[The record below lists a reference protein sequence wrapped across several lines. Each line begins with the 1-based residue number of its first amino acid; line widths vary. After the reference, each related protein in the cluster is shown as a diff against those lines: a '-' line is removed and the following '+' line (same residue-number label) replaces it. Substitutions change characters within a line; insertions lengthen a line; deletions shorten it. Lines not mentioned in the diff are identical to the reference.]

1 MQAFLSNWNAAMPA
15 GTWTIAALAA
25 LPPWFLLSAAA
36 LLGLVVGSFLNVVV
50 HRLPRMMER
59 EEANYLAA
67 LRHEPVPYPDRYDL
81 VVPRSSCPHCGHA
94 IAPWEN
100 IPVLGYLLLRGRCSA
115 CGKPIGLRYPAVELI
130 SAALCALAAWHFG
143 PTWQALAALVLIW
156 SLLSLAL
163 IDADTQLLPDQ
174 ITQPLLWLGLLLNLT
189 GLFAPI
195 GDAVIGAAAG
205 YLLLWTTYWL
215 FKLLRGKEGMGYGD
229 FKLMAALGGWFG
241 WQALPALVLVSSVV
255 GLVYGLAKI
264 ALRRHD
270 RDTPFP
276 FGPFIAGAGLL
287 VLFAGA
293 DWLLPSLAPDIAI
306 EAGAMQT
313 H

>member
-1 MQAFLSNWNAAMPA
+1 MQGFLSNWNAAMPA

-25 LPPWFLLSAAA
+25 LPPWFLLGAAA

-67 LRHEPVPYPDRYDL
+67 LRHEPAPFPDRYDL

-100 IPVLGYLLLRGRCSA
+100 IPVLGYLLLRGRCSS
-115 CGKPIGLRYPAVELI
+115 CRKPIGLRYPAVELI

-174 ITQPLLWLGLLLNLT
+174 ITQPLLWLGLLLNMT

-293 DWLLPSLAPDIAI
+293 DWLLPALAPDIAI